1 MKAFLQSKISS
12 QQLSSFS
19 MSLIGREVVLGIGGG
34 IAAYKSC
41 ELLRRLQDR
50 GYLVTVVP
58 TPSSLNF
65 VGKATWEALSGRP
78 VNTQVWENVHTVPHI
93 ALAESANFFLIAPAT
108 ADLIARLAAG
118 RADDL
123 LTNLVLAS
131 DAPKMLV
138 PAMHP
143 SMWLDPAT
151 VANVQTL
158 RSRGF
163 IVMEPE
169 VGRLTGKDSGPGR
182 FPETASILDKFDAV
196 TGHVQ
201 DFKGKRV
208 LVTAGGTR
216 EAIDPVRFIG
226 NKSSGKQGIAIALA
240 ARDRGA
246 TVHLVAAN
254 FDTSGLEGIQIS
266 KVESAADMQQ
276 VLSQQ
281 FPLCDLLIMSA
292 AVADA
297 KPKSM
302 SLEKIKKA
310 LLGSIE
316 LEENPDLLSALSA
329 SKKEQII
336 IGFAAETK
344 DHVQEARRKMEA
356 KGLDLIF
363 VNDVSGG
370 AIFGQDHTMGT
381 ILLRNEADIAVKEV
395 SKDALGNLLLDQAIR
410 QLG

>member
-1 MKAFLQSKISS
+1 
-12 QQLSSFS
+12 
-19 MSLIGREVVLGIGGG
+19 MSLIGREVVLGVGGG

-50 GYLVTVVP
+50 GYSITVVP

-93 ALAESANFFLIAPAT
+93 SIAESANFFLIAPAT

-131 DAPKMLV
+131 DVPKMLV

-151 VANVQTL
+151 VANVETL
-158 RSRGF
+158 RNRGF
-163 IVMEPE
+163 LIMDPD
-169 VGRLTGKDSGPGR
+169 VGRLTGKDIGPGR
-182 FPETASILDKFDAV
+182 FPEVPAIIERFDSL
-196 TGHVQ
+196 TGNVQ
-201 DFKGKRV
+201 DLKGKRV

-226 NKSSGKQGIAIALA
+226 NKSSGKQGIAVALA
-240 ARDRGA
+240 ARNRGA
-246 TVHLVAAN
+246 QVHLIAAN
-254 FDTSGLEGIQIS
+254 FDTSDLVGIEVS
-266 KVESAADMQQ
+266 KVESAADMQK
-276 VLSQQ
+276 VLAEQ
-281 FPLCDLLIMSA
+281 FHQCDILVMSA

-297 KPKSM
+297 RPKNS
-302 SLEKIKKA
+302 SVEKIKKA

-316 LEENPDLLSALSA
+316 LEENPDLLA
-329 SKKEQII
+329 SIASIKQDQVIV
-336 IGFAAETK
+336 GFAAETK
-344 DHVQEARRKMEA
+344 DHLQEARRKLEA
-356 KGLDLIF
+356 KGLDLIY
-363 VNDVSGG
+363 VNDVTGG
-370 AIFGQDHTMGT
+370 AIFGQDTTMGT
-381 ILLRNEADIAVKEV
+381 ILLRNDADIAVKEV

>member
-1 MKAFLQSKISS
+1 MS
-12 QQLSSFS
+12 QLGPE
-19 MSLIGREVVLGIGGG
+19 IVLGVGGG

-50 GYLVTVVP
+50 GYQVTVVP

-78 VNTQVWENVHTVPHI
+78 VNVQVWENVHTVPHI
-93 ALAESANFFLIAPAT
+93 SLAEQSEYFVIAPAT

-131 DAPKMLV
+131 NSPKMLV

-158 RSRGF
+158 RNRGF
-163 IVMEPE
+163 KVMDPE
-169 VGRLTGKDSGPGR
+169 VGRLTGSDEGQGR
-182 FPETASILDKFDAV
+182 FPETASIVKEFDEL
-196 TGHVQ
+196 TGNISDLV
-201 DFKGKRV
+201 GKRV

-216 EAIDPVRFIG
+216 ENIDPVRFIG
-226 NKSSGKQGIAIALA
+226 NRSSGKQGIAIALA
-240 ARDRGA
+240 AKKRGA
-246 TVHLVAAN
+246 LVHLIAAN
-254 FDTSGLEGIQIS
+254 IDEKDVRGIQTTHVVS
-266 KVESAADMQQ
+266 TQEMHEA
-276 VLSQQ
+276 LTEQ
-281 FPLCDLLIMSA
+281 FPQCDILIMSA

-297 KPKSM
+297 RPKLASF
-302 SLEKIKKA
+302 EKIKKS
-310 LLGSIE
+310 LLGTIE
-316 LEENPDLLSALSA
+316 LTPNTDLVAEM
-329 SKKEQII
+329 SKSKTNQLM

-344 DHVQEARRKMEA
+344 DHLQEARRKMQS
-356 KGLDLIF
+356 KGLDLIY

-370 AIFGQDHTMGT
+370 AIFGKDKTMGT
-381 ILLRNEADIAVKEV
+381 ILTRNGADIAVKEV

>member
-1 MKAFLQSKISS
+1 MS
-12 QQLSSFS
+12 QLGPE
-19 MSLIGREVVLGIGGG
+19 IVLGVGGG

-50 GYLVTVVP
+50 GYQVTVVP

-78 VNTQVWENVHTVPHI
+78 VNVQVWENVHTVPHI
-93 ALAESANFFLIAPAT
+93 SLAEQSEYFVIAPAT

-131 DAPKMLV
+131 NSPKMLV

-158 RSRGF
+158 RNRGF
-163 IVMEPE
+163 KVMDPE
-169 VGRLTGKDSGPGR
+169 VGRLTGSDEGQGR
-182 FPETASILDKFDAV
+182 FPETASIVKEFDEL
-196 TGHVQ
+196 TGNISDLV
-201 DFKGKRV
+201 GKRV

-216 EAIDPVRFIG
+216 ENIDPVRFIG
-226 NKSSGKQGIAIALA
+226 NRSSGKQGIAIALA
-240 ARDRGA
+240 AKKRGA
-246 TVHLVAAN
+246 RVHLIAAN
-254 FDTSGLEGIQIS
+254 IDEKDVRGIQTTHVVS
-266 KVESAADMQQ
+266 TQEMHEA
-276 VLSQQ
+276 LTEQ
-281 FPLCDLLIMSA
+281 FPQCDILIMSA

-297 KPKSM
+297 RPKLASF
-302 SLEKIKKA
+302 EKIKKS
-310 LLGSIE
+310 LLGTIE
-316 LEENPDLLSALSA
+316 LTPNTDLISEM
-329 SKKEQII
+329 SKSKTNQLM

-344 DHVQEARRKMEA
+344 DHLQEARRKMES
-356 KGLDLIF
+356 KGLDLIY

-370 AIFGQDHTMGT
+370 AIFGKDKTMGT
-381 ILLRNEADIAVKEV
+381 ILTRNGADIAVKEV

>member
-1 MKAFLQSKISS
+1 
-12 QQLSSFS
+12 
-19 MSLIGREVVLGIGGG
+19 MSLLGREVILGVGGG

-50 GYLVTVVP
+50 GYQITVVP

-78 VNTQVWENVHTVPHI
+78 VSTQVWEKVHTVPHI
-93 ALAESANFFLIAPAT
+93 ALADQANFFLIAPAT
-108 ADLIARLAAG
+108 ADLMARLAAG

-131 DAPKMLV
+131 DVPKMLV

-143 SMWLDPAT
+143 TMWLDPAT
-151 VANVQTL
+151 VANVATL

-169 VGRLTGKDSGPGR
+169 VGRLTGSEIGPGR
-182 FPETASILDKFDAV
+182 FPETNSIIANFDLI
-196 TGHVQ
+196 TGNLQ
-201 DFKGKRV
+201 DLLGRNV

-226 NKSSGKQGIAIALA
+226 NRSSGKQGIAIALA
-240 ARDRGA
+240 ARNRGA
-246 TVHLVAAN
+246 QVHLIAAN
-254 FDTSGLEGIQIS
+254 VDTKDLTGIAVTD
-266 KVESAADMQQ
+266 VESADQMHQA
-276 VLSQQ
+276 LLQQ
-281 FPLCDLLIMSA
+281 FPLCDILIMSA
-292 AVADA
+292 AVSDA
-297 KPKSM
+297 KPKQP

-310 LLGSIE
+310 FLGSIE
-316 LEENPDLLSALSA
+316 LVENPDLLVDV
-329 SKKEQII
+329 SKEKKGQVLV
-336 IGFAAETK
+336 GFAAETK
-344 DHVQEARRKMEA
+344 DHLPAARQKMER
-356 KGLDLIF
+356 KGLDIIY

-370 AIFGQDHTMGT
+370 AIFGKDQTMGT
-381 ILLRNEADIAVKEV
+381 ILTRNEADIVVKEL
-395 SKDALGNLLLDQAIR
+395 SKEALGNLLLDQAIR